1 MELENFVQQLKD
13 NNIEITVNPD
23 DIHKARRNVTGYTRQ
38 ILAIIY
44 PKSTEQVQTTVR
56 LARKYK
62 IPLYPI
68 SRGKNIGLGSKL
80 PINRQAA
87 IVSLEKMDRIIKVNQ
102 EFGTAT
108 IEPGVTQQQM
118 YEYLNSINA
127 NYYLDV
133 TGAPAGSSII
143 GNILEKGVTYN
154 TIRFNAVISFE
165 VVLGTGEIL
174 KTGYAHYK
182 NTPLADISKYAPGPS
197 LTELFIQSNFGIVT
211 KAIIKLNPK
220 TEQHTAFTLSLYNEQ
235 QIGEIIE
242 KIRYLKQQKVINT
255 IVHIGNHHRTFIT
268 AAPMVYRYL
277 KSHGM
282 EVSRQTAE
290 NLLEKF
296 LPGGWSLIASLSG
309 PKQMVKAAKKIV
321 KKTLSQYGKI
331 AFIDQKK
338 IRLAQ
343 ILSKTLGLKKLNIY
357 LNSIS
362 PLTGF
367 TFGRPSDEALHSIY
381 WPHADENPL
390 WRDPDQADFGFVFI
404 VPVSPLRKAEVDKT
418 LQIIKQIEQQF
429 GFKLAVT
436 LNPVD
441 EFILEGVV
449 SFDFDLKDQ
458 QQVQKAHKAIRTAVE
473 KFVKAGLIPYRVDI
487 NNYDLLIDPDD
498 IYWQKIRDLKQVF
511 DPDNIISPKRYNLI

>member
-1 MELENFVQQLKD
+1 MTLENFVQEIKS
-13 NNIEITVNPD
+13 NNIEITVNQD
-23 DIHKARRNVTGYTRQ
+23 DIQKAQKNVTGYTRQ

-44 PKSTEQVQTTVR
+44 PNSTEQVQTTVR

-68 SRGKNIGLGSKL
+68 SKGKNIGLGSKL
-80 PINRQAA
+80 PINDKAA
-87 IVSLEKMDRIIKVNQ
+87 IVSLEKMNRIIKVNQ

-108 IEPGVTQQQM
+108 IEPGVTQRQM
-118 YEYLNSINA
+118 YEHLNSINA

-133 TGAPAGSSII
+133 TGAPADSSII

-174 KTGYAHYK
+174 TTGYAHYK
-182 NTPLADISKYAPGPS
+182 NTPLAEISKYAPGPS

-220 TEQHTAFTLSLYNEQ
+220 TEQHVAFTLSLYNEQ

-255 IVHIGNHHRTFIT
+255 IVHVGNHHRTFIT

-282 EVSRQTAE
+282 KVSRQIAE

-321 KKTLSQYGKI
+321 KKTLSPYGKI
-331 AFIDQKK
+331 SFIDENK

-418 LQIIKQIEQQF
+418 LQIIKQIEQEF

-487 NNYDLLIDPDD
+487 NNYDLLIDPNDV
-498 IYWQKIRDLKQVF
+498 YWQKIRDLKRVF
-511 DPDNIISPKRYNLI
+511 DPDNIISPKRYNLV